1 MRYSEIFGWGDGMG
15 LGDGVGWGGDDQVQE
30 EYSISNN
37 TCICNYTDVIYM
49 FTCTGTLNMK

>member
-1 MRYSEIFGWGDGMG
+1 MRYSEIFGW
-15 LGDGVGWGGDDQVQE
+15 GDGVGWGGDDQVQE

-49 FTCTGTLNMK
+49 FTCTLNMN

>member
-1 MRYSEIFGWGDGMG
+1 MRYSEIFGQGVGWG
-15 LGDGVGWGGDDQVQE
+15 GVGWGGDDQVQE